1 MRVGVSPQWVVER
14 KLVTA
19 VAIFR
24 LVLRGWASIGI
35 PKIVEGFKGIC

>member
-1 MRVGVSPQWVVER
+1 MRIGVSPQWVVER
-14 KLVTA
+14 KPVTA

-24 LVLRGWASIGI
+24 LVFRGRASTGI

>member
-1 MRVGVSPQWVVER
+1 MLVGVSPQWVVEL
-14 KLVTA
+14 KPVTA

-24 LVLRGWASIGI
+24 LVFRGRASIDI